1 MVSEPKAVAD
11 LLGIR
16 PRQGTSSAFEL
27 IARIEGGLPV
37 AALDRVA
44 STVAPKDAEFRYR
57 LVPKATLARRKNARR
72 PRLSVE
78 ESDRLARI
86 AGIWAHARAVWKDDD
101 AARAFL
107 FRPHPM
113 LEGRRPIDAAV
124 STELGAD
131 LVDQVL
137 GGLEHGSAA

>member
-1 MVSEPKAVAD
+1 MVSEPDAVAEV
-11 LLGIR
+11 LGIGR
-16 PRQGTSSAFEL
+16 GRASSTPFEL
-27 IARIEGGLPV
+27 IARIEVGLPV

-44 STVAPKDAEFRYR
+44 STVAPKDAEFRHR
-57 LVPKATLARRKNARR
+57 LVPKATLARRKRAKH
-72 PRLSVE
+72 PRLTVE
-78 ESDRLARI
+78 ESGRLARI
-86 AGIWAHARAVWKDDD
+86 AGIWAHARAVWKDDE

-131 LVDQVL
+131 LVDHIL
-137 GGLEHGSAA
+137 GGLEYGSAA